1 MSQDI
6 TYKSSLLIS
15 KYGTKINDIF
25 KSSLFPTS
33 LTPCN
38 MAWSIYE
45 IIYMSANFE
54 ILRSACFSDNPC
66 SGYRWDNSVQLTLKY
81 HKLSAVAVQN
91 LAIFIILQRMTWNE
105 QRCITRVPSHCW
117 WPPGIL
123 TFGEQGNL
131 IMLLLLFFFQGNKG
145 WFLDWCEGTRNA
157 STTEFWGTL
166 EFTSEEQVGWS
177 EISSGSGEHISSFWV
192 TLVAPLCL
200 PLV

>member
-1 MSQDI
+1 
-6 TYKSSLLIS
+6 
-15 KYGTKINDIF
+15 
-25 KSSLFPTS
+25 
-33 LTPCN
+33 

-117 WPPGIL
+117 WPPR
-123 TFGEQGNL
+123 FW
-131 IMLLLLFFFQGNKG
+131 LLGNKG
-145 WFLDWCEGTRNA
+145 TWSCCCCCCSFFKGIRGDFWIDVREQGMLLQ
-157 STTEFWGTL
+157 FWGTL
-166 EFTSEEQVGWS
+166 VFTSEEQVGWS

>member
-15 KYGTKINDIF
+15 KYGTKINGIF

-33 LTPCN
+33 LTPFN
-38 MAWSIYE
+38 TAWSIYE
-45 IIYMSANFE
+45 IIDMSANFE

-81 HKLSAVAVQN
+81 HKLSAVAVQS
-91 LAIFIILQRMTWNE
+91 LAIFIILQRMTRKIYNARA
-105 QRCITRVPSHCW
+105 QPLLMASRV
-117 WPPGIL
+117 L

-200 PLV
+200 ALV

>member
-81 HKLSAVAVQN
+81 HKLSAVAVQS

-117 WPPGIL
+117 WPPR
-123 TFGEQGNL
+123 FW
-131 IMLLLLFFFQGNKG
+131 LLGNKG
-145 WFLDWCEGTRNA
+145 TWSCCCCCCSFFKGIRGDFWIDVREQGMLLQLNFGELWNLLVRNK
-157 STTEFWGTL
+157 
-166 EFTSEEQVGWS
+166 
-177 EISSGSGEHISSFWV
+177 
-192 TLVAPLCL
+192 
-200 PLV
+200 

>member
-91 LAIFIILQRMTWNE
+91 LAIFHYFAENDLKWTKMYNARAQPLLMAST
-105 QRCITRVPSHCW
+105 V
-117 WPPGIL
+117 L

>member
-1 MSQDI
+1 
-6 TYKSSLLIS
+6 
-15 KYGTKINDIF
+15 
-25 KSSLFPTS
+25 
-33 LTPCN
+33 

-81 HKLSAVAVQN
+81 HKLSAVAVQS

-105 QRCITRVPSHCW
+105 QLMASRV
-117 WPPGIL
+117 L

-145 WFLDWCEGTRNA
+145 WFLDWCEGTRTA
-157 STTEFWGTL
+157 STIEFWETL